1 MKKVIVSVTNDL
13 VTDQRVQ
20 RVCKTL
26 HDNSYN
32 IVLIGRIINSEKC
45 SINLPYKTK
54 RFKLLFK
61 KGFLF
66 YACFNI
72 RLFFYLLFAKADVF
86 LSNDLDTLPANYFA
100 SRIRHKSLVYD
111 SHELFTEVP
120 ELINRPKIKNIWA
133 RIEKK
138 IIPQLKNCYTVSKPI
153 ALYYKDLYNID
164 FAVIRNLPKKYTDY
178 KNIAKRERL
187 LIYQGALNIGRGL
200 ESLITA
206 IQFVDNVKL
215 IIAGQGD
222 IEHSLY
228 KLCKK
233 YNLDNKIKFIGR
245 VNPKELQTYTKQAI
259 LGFSL
264 EEDMGLNYRY
274 ALPNKIF
281 DYIQAG
287 VPILVSALPE
297 MGKIVETYK
306 VGETF
311 TGKSSVELAQQINGI
326 INSTD
331 KLNLYHNNSQK
342 ASIELNWEIES
353 KKILDIFNRL
363 V

>member
-233 YNLDNKIKFIGR
+233 YNLDNKI
-245 VNPKELQTYTKQAI
+245 
-259 LGFSL
+259 
-264 EEDMGLNYRY
+264 
-274 ALPNKIF
+274 
-281 DYIQAG
+281 
-287 VPILVSALPE
+287 
-297 MGKIVETYK
+297 
-306 VGETF
+306 
-311 TGKSSVELAQQINGI
+311 
-326 INSTD
+326 
-331 KLNLYHNNSQK
+331 
-342 ASIELNWEIES
+342 
-353 KKILDIFNRL
+353 
-363 V
+363 